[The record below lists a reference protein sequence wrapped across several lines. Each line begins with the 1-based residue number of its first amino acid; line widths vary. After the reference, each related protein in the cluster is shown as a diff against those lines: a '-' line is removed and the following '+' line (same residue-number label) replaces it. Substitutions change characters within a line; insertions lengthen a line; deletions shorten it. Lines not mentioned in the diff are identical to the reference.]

1 MKKGTFST
9 KLVIIHL
16 MIPIL
21 IHSEIPDHLDGLG
34 IPFIK
39 SSKGIPTYLEFKDDK
54 LSLITESMKKEG
66 QKPIFFDFIKI
77 WNRLDPADKRGP
89 LFKAIGPSLK
99 KGPIWDLTCG
109 MGGDSLLML
118 FFGAEVV
125 GFERNITIGALLMDA
140 YKRALGHPKLGPII
154 ADRFTLLIQDA
165 REASMEPP
173 LIIYF
178 DPMYE
183 GGKRKS
189 LQKKEMRVF
198 REVVGED
205 EDAKEV
211 LKWAL
216 KYSQERVVVKRSLR
230 AEPILPDPT
239 FSHKGKSTRYDLY
252 KVT

>member
-1 MKKGTFST
+1 
-9 KLVIIHL
+9 

-21 IHSEIPDHLDGLG
+21 TDSEIPDHLEGLG
-34 IPFIK
+34 IPLIR
-39 SSKGIPTYLEFKDDK
+39 SSKGYPAYLEYKDGR
-54 LSLITESMKKEG
+54 LSLVTENMKKEG
-66 QKPIFFDFIKI
+66 QKPIFFDFIKS
-77 WNRLDPADKRGP
+77 WKRLDPADKRGP
-89 LFKAIGPSLK
+89 LFKALGPSLK

-118 FFGAEVV
+118 FFGAEVIA
-125 GFERNITIGALLMDA
+125 FERNRVIGALLMDA
-140 YKRALGHPKLGPII
+140 YKRALEDPKLGPIFR
-154 ADRFTLLIQDA
+154 DRFTLLIQDA
-165 REASMEPP
+165 RDAGLEPP

-205 EDAKEV
+205 EDAVSV

-216 KYSQERVVVKRSLR
+216 KYSKERVVVKRSLR

-239 FSHKGKSTRYDLY
+239 FGHKGKSTRYDLY
-252 KVT
+252 KIN

>member
-1 MKKGTFST
+1 
-9 KLVIIHL
+9 

-21 IHSEIPDHLDGLG
+21 IESSIPDHLDGLG

-39 SSKGIPTYLEFKDDK
+39 SSKGILTYLEFKGDR
-54 LSLITESMKKEG
+54 LSLITENMKKEG
-66 QKPIFFDFIKI
+66 QKPICFDFIKI

-89 LFKAIGPSLK
+89 LFKALGPSIK

-125 GFERNITIGALLMDA
+125 AFERDKTIGALLMDA
-140 YKRALGHPKLGPII
+140 YKRALEHPKLGPII

-165 REASMEPP
+165 RESGMAPP
-173 LIIYF
+173 FIIYY

-183 GGKRKS
+183 GGKRKA

-205 EDAKEV
+205 ADATSV

-216 KYSQERVVVKRSLR
+216 KNSKERVVVKRSLR

-239 FSHKGKSTRYDLY
+239 FSYKGKSTRYDIY
-252 KVT
+252 KNKLIKNLEDK

>member
-1 MKKGTFST
+1 
-9 KLVIIHL
+9 
-16 MIPIL
+16 MIPIVTE
-21 IHSEIPDHLDGLG
+21 SEIPEHLQGLK
-34 IPFIK
+34 IPFVK
-39 SSKGIPTYLEFKDDK
+39 APKGYPVYLEFKEGK
-54 LSLITESMKKEG
+54 LSLITESMKREG
-66 QKPIFFDFIKI
+66 QRPIFIDFIKM
-77 WNRLDPADKRGP
+77 WKRLNPADKRGP
-89 LFKAIGPSLK
+89 LFKALGPSLK

-118 FFGAEVV
+118 FFGAEVIA
-125 GFERNITIGALLMDA
+125 FERNRVIGALLMDA
-140 YKRALGHPKLGPII
+140 YKRALDDPKLGPII
-154 ADRFTLLIQDA
+154 RDRFTLLIQDA
-165 REASMEPP
+165 RESGMEPP
-173 LIIYF
+173 LITYF

-205 EDAKEV
+205 EDASSV

-216 KYSQERVVVKRSLR
+216 KYSRERVVVKRSLK

-252 KVT
+252 RV